1 MNVNGLIWLQ
11 FSPTANLVLQDTI
24 ERIYA
29 GKLYA
34 DIPRGIFIVR
44 GENVLLL
51 GEIVRRFLL
60 CFCFSLVPADNNR
73 GISPQNKQDLD
84 REDEVPSNVQQAP
97 FPEVFELKKKE
108 DMERKKGD
116 TTRHRNL
123 QKHGFEGEHSGEILF

>member
-1 MNVNGLIWLQ
+1 MWTVLSDCN
-11 FSPTANLVLQDTI
+11 SSTTANLVLQDTI

-51 GEIVRRFLL
+51 GEIVRLFLFL
-60 CFCFSLVPADNNR
+60 SPPLSLVPADNNR

>member
-60 CFCFSLVPADNNR
+60 CFYFSLVPADNNR

-108 DMERKKGD
+108 DAERKKGD
-116 TTRHRNL
+116 STRHRNL